1 MVWSRGALPAARR
14 RPPGPGE
21 RAGAERSRIRWRA
34 GPPDQHSHP
43 RRLWCDERVLRRP
56 LALASA
62 TLATAVVATTL
73 AGTALPL
80 PSAQA
85 QPALVVLTLR
95 SAAPH
100 ALAQQGTRPPD
111 SAGERTERAAAV
123 APRSRRAVER
133 WLADHGFTVES
144 ATGWT
149 VTARGP
155 VHRLTRRL
163 PRELRAAVVS
173 AVPQAPARQR
183 PHAVPTGWSPEQL
196 QLAYAT
202 TSDGRGT
209 TIATIQFSGWQQS
222 DAQVFARAAGID
234 LQPGQIAT
242 IPVAGARADVPDG
255 SGGDFEV
262 AFDVQAALGAAPA
275 ARQRV
280 YVAPNS
286 MTGAVAVY
294 DAVATDAEQ
303 LGLTA
308 VSISWGACEQSTSP
322 QLVQSLEQSL
332 ARMVAAGTTVFAAS
346 GDAGA
351 YGCGA
356 PGDPDPRLAVDYPA
370 SSPSVVAV
378 GGTTLRRENG
388 GWVETAWSDASTGT
402 GTGGGLSTLFAR
414 PVWQQGAGPRAV
426 PDLSAV
432 ADPRTGIGVFGP
444 DADGRRRWLVAGGTS
459 GAAPLLAGGLTSTI
473 SGLGRTLGFGRL
485 HVPLYAAARDGVGLR
500 DVVAGDNLRHLAG
513 PGHDLATGLGSP
525 DWTALGPRLLQPH
538 VLTPAATA
546 ASRVPVTAYAPASRT
561 ARYGLG
567 ETVEQACGQ
576 QQGSPPTALELPGA
590 DRATAVVLA
599 VIEADGCRTTSA
611 PLVLDRTAPTAS
623 ARLATTSRPG
633 VLALSWTGSDAG
645 SGVVQVAWSLRRSD
659 TGEVVTSGTAT
670 RSGSALRSVPSGPS
684 YVLEVVATDA
694 VGWRGPIATSAVAT
708 P

>member
-1 MVWSRGALPAARR
+1 MIH
-14 RPPGPGE
+14 GE
-21 RAGAERSRIRWRA
+21 LEAH
-34 GPPDQHSHP
+34 QP
-43 RRLWCDERVLRRP
+43 RRTTSKSAWITGGCGAKSAWITGGCGAKSAWISAGLWCDERVLRRP
-56 LALASA
+56 LALAIT
-62 TLATAVVATTL
+62 TLAAVAVAATTL
-73 AGTALPL
+73 AASAPA
-80 PSAQA
+80 AQA

-95 SAAPH
+95 SGS
-100 ALAQQGTRPPD
+100 ALAQHSTRPPD
-111 SAGERTERAAAV
+111 SADERTERAAAV
-123 APRSRRAVER
+123 APRSRRTVER
-133 WLADHGFTVES
+133 WLADHGFAVES
-144 ATGWT
+144 STGWT

-155 VHRLTRRL
+155 AHRLTRRL

-173 AVPQAPARQR
+173 AVPEVPARQR
-183 PHAVPTGWSPEQL
+183 PHAVPTGWAPDQL
-196 QLAYAT
+196 RLAYDAT
-202 TSDGRGT
+202 TGDGSGT
-209 TIATIQFSGWQQS
+209 TIATIQFSGWQPS

-234 LQPGQIAT
+234 LQPGQITT
-242 IPVAGARADVPDG
+242 IPVAGAQPDVPDG

-280 YVAPNS
+280 YVAPNT

-294 DAVATDAEQ
+294 DAVAGDAER

-332 ARMVAAGTTVFAAS
+332 ARMVAAGATVFAAS

-388 GWVETAWSDASTGT
+388 GWVETAWSDASTGA

-414 PVWQQGAGPRAV
+414 PVWQPGAGPRAV

-432 ADPRTGIGVFGP
+432 ADPQTGIGVYGP
-444 DADGRRRWLVAGGTS
+444 DVDGRRRWLVAGGTS
-459 GAAPLLAGGLTSTI
+459 GSAPLLAGGLTSTI

-500 DVVAGDNLRHLAG
+500 DITRGDNLRHLAG

-525 DWTALGPRLLQPH
+525 QWSALGPRLVQPH
-538 VLTPAATA
+538 VLAPTATTA
-546 ASRVPVTAYAPASRT
+546 ASVSVTPYAPVSRT
-561 ARYGLG
+561 ARYGLA
-567 ETVEQACGQ
+567 ETVEQACAQ
-576 QQGSPPTALELPGA
+576 DQPVPPTALELPGA

-599 VIEADGCRTTSA
+599 VIEADGCRTATA
-611 PLVLDRTAPTAS
+611 PLVLDRTAPTSA
-623 ARLATTSRPG
+623 ARLGTTTRPG
-633 VLALSWTGSDAG
+633 VLALSWTGSDDG
-645 SGVVQVAWSLRRSD
+645 SGIAQVGWSLRRTD
-659 TGEVVTSGTAT
+659 TGQVVTSGVAP
-670 RSGSALRSVPSGPS
+670 RSGSALRSVRTGPS
-684 YVLEVVATDA
+684 YVLEVTATDA
-694 VGWRGPIATSAVAT
+694 VGWRSGRATSVAVS

>member
-1 MVWSRGALPAARR
+1 MIHGDLEVDQPN
-14 RPPGPGE
+14 
-21 RAGAERSRIRWRA
+21 RSTSNSPWIT
-34 GPPDQHSHP
+34 GL
-43 RRLWCDERVLRRP
+43 LWCDGRVLRRP
-56 LALASA
+56 LALK
-62 TLATAVVATTL
+62 LAAVVASTL
-73 AGTALPL
+73 TLVAVASVPTPA
-80 PSAQA
+80 AHA

-95 SAAPH
+95 SAAPS
-100 ALAQQGTRPPD
+100 ALAGHAARPPD

-123 APRSRRAVER
+123 APRSRRTVER
-133 WLADHGFTVES
+133 WLAEHGFTVES

-155 VHRLTRRL
+155 AHRLTRRL

-183 PHAVPTGWSPEQL
+183 PHAVPTGWAPVDLRS
-196 QLAYAT
+196 AYDT
-202 TSDGRGT
+202 TGDGRGT
-209 TIATIQFSGWQQS
+209 TIATIQFSGWQPS

-234 LQPGQIAT
+234 LQPGQITT
-242 IPVAGARADVPDG
+242 IPVAGAQPDVPDG

-275 ARQRV
+275 AKQRV
-280 YVAPNS
+280 YVAPNTL
-286 MTGAVAVY
+286 TGAVAVY
-294 DAVATDAEQ
+294 DAVATDAER
-303 LGLTA
+303 LGITA

-388 GWVETAWSDASTGT
+388 GWVETAWSDASTGA

-414 PVWQQGAGPRAV
+414 PVWQPGDGPRAV
-426 PDLSAV
+426 PDLAAV
-432 ADPRTGIGVFGP
+432 ANPQTGIGVYGP

-473 SGLGRTLGFGRL
+473 SGLSRTLGFGRL
-485 HVPLYAAARDGVGLR
+485 HVPLYAAARDGVGIR
-500 DVVAGDNLRHLAG
+500 DITAGDNLRHLAG

-525 DWTALGPRLLQPH
+525 QWTALGPRLVQPH
-538 VLTPAATA
+538 VLAPAATTA
-546 ASRVPVTAYAPASRT
+546 DRVTVTPYAPVSRT
-561 ARYGLG
+561 ARYGLA
-567 ETVEQACGQ
+567 ESAEQACAQ
-576 QQGSPPTALELPGA
+576 DRPAPPTALELPGA
-590 DRATAVVLA
+590 DRTTAVVLA
-599 VIEADGCRTTSA
+599 AIEADGCRTAAA
-611 PLVLDRTAPTAS
+611 PLVLDRTAPTSA

-633 VLALSWTGSDAG
+633 VLALSWTGNDDG
-645 SGVVQVAWSLRRSD
+645 SGVASVAWSLRRTD
-659 TGEVVTSGTAT
+659 TGEVVTSGVAR
-670 RSGSALRSVPSGPS
+670 RSGSALRSVPTGPS
-684 YVLEVVATDA
+684 YVLEASATDA
-694 VGWRGPIATSAVAT
+694 VGWRSGTATSGSIS